1 MIGQVMAQMR
11 LDILPWALMKGFIRI
26 RCKRLTFTNQFL
38 DKMTKKTKE
47 PKVEL
52 ELKTFE
58 EQEVK
63 KEQTEEEAE
72 KLKNTPMNWSK
83 PNGGK

>member
-1 MIGQVMAQMR
+1 
-11 LDILPWALMKGFIRI
+11 
-26 RCKRLTFTNQFL
+26 
-38 DKMTKKTKE
+38 MTKKTKE

-58 EQEVK
+58 EKEVK
-63 KEQTEEEAE
+63 KEQTEEETE

>member
-1 MIGQVMAQMR
+1 
-11 LDILPWALMKGFIRI
+11 
-26 RCKRLTFTNQFL
+26 
-38 DKMTKKTKE
+38 MTKKAKE

-58 EQEVK
+58 EKEVK
-63 KEQTEEEAE
+63 KEQTEEETE